1 VDAQDEVSRY
11 GRITWNQWRDI
22 DLRSRLDFASAG
34 TDATAQISLLPW
46 PRTTIFLADAAAIK
60 VRDTPPRIGLD
71 V

>member
-11 GRITWNQWRDI
+11 GRVTCSQRKIMK
-22 DLRSRLDFASAG
+22 RSRLDFASAG

-60 VRDTPPRIGLD
+60 VRGTPPRIELD